1 MELTPANF
9 TQLMKDDAIWVV
21 EFYTDSCKRCKFLVP
36 EYRKLAKAF
45 KGFVKVGTVNLT
57 EHKQLAILNGIR
69 SVPKIKIF
77 SVNKEKPFDYS
88 GELDAVEIAE
98 EVLYEIKKKIVLAI
112 VTGEKRRRL
121 AGSSINK
128 RKYK

>member
-1 MELTPANF
+1 M
-9 TQLMKDDAIWVV
+9 
-21 EFYTDSCKRCKFLVP
+21 P
-36 EYRKLAKAF
+36 EYLKLAKAF

-57 EHKQLAILNGIR
+57 EYKQLAIENGVR

-77 SVNKEKPFDYS
+77 SVNKLKPFDYD
-88 GELDAVEIAE
+88 GDLDAVEIAE
-98 EVLYEIKKKIVLAI
+98 EVLYEIKKKVLLEIVQGGKI
-112 VTGEKRRRL
+112 RRH

>member
-1 MELTPANF
+1 M
-9 TQLMKDDAIWVV
+9 
-21 EFYTDSCKRCKFLVP
+21 
-36 EYRKLAKAF
+36 AKAF

>member
-1 MELTPANF
+1 
-9 TQLMKDDAIWVV
+9 MKDDDIWVV
-21 EFYTDSCKRCKFLVP
+21 DFYTAKCKRCKFLMP

-57 EHKQLAILNGIR
+57 EYKQLAIENGVR

-77 SVNKEKPFDYS
+77 SVNKLKPFDYD
-88 GELDAVEIAE
+88 GDLDAVEIAE
-98 EVLYEIKKKIVLAI
+98 EVLYEIKKKVLLEIVQGGKI
-112 VTGEKRRRL
+112 RRH